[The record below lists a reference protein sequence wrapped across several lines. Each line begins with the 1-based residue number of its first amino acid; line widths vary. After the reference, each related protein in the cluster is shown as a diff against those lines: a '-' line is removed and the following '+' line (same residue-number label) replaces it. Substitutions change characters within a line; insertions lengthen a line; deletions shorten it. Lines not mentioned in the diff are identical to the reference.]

1 MALYKYHSCLYI
13 AIFFIYISVV
23 IYIYTRF
30 SLYIFSFLYIYIVFI
45 IYIYHFLYIYKYTIF
60 FIYICSF
67 LYIYHV
73 ALTGFRRFQLVN
85 WIDVQFTEKENL
97 KKSYICKMYRS
108 PAKITLVMLSLKLN
122 LFLRCSFFSTKHSEE
137 S

>member
-23 IYIYTRF
+23 IYIYIYTRF

-73 ALTGFRRFQLVN
+73 ALTGFRSFVTIGDLEHNIYTKLIEYLYLILINASNKIVKLFQGIV
-85 WIDVQFTEKENL
+85 DYL
-97 KKSYICKMYRS
+97 KHISSY
-108 PAKITLVMLSLKLN
+108 SLN
-122 LFLRCSFFSTKHSEE
+122 EY
-137 S
+137 